1 MSNELK
7 QLLALPTL
15 KRTTQLYEE
24 VYDDFIKYAG
34 GTRLTDKFNIPDGK
48 DNADY
53 IFYLNDCEIILE
65 LKQVTK
71 YEKDNSID
79 EYFQKEL
86 KKGKLQNFKKLNDNK
101 IQITPESLSKSEW
114 NRFYKKFRP
123 AIPRDLNK
131 ANTQLKETETFIH
144 EANKIRFK
152 GVMLINSND
161 YNLPTDLLF
170 RLIESKVKKE
180 WKMDNYS
187 SIDFVSCTT
196 IDMFKNNQN
205 PLYAKHITKTAD
217 NPLLINAI
225 RYLYEKWISY
235 VADALN
241 MKFTKEEEQALL
253 EEVQIDLVKPFQG
266 KILFNKFK

>member
-1 MSNELK
+1 MSIKLK

-15 KRTTQLYEE
+15 ERTTQLYEE
-24 VYDDFIKYAG
+24 VYDDFIRYAG
-34 GTRLTDKFNIPDGK
+34 GTRLTDKFNVPNGK

-53 IFYLNDCEIILE
+53 IFYLNDYEIILE

-86 KKGKLQNFKKLNDNK
+86 NKGKLQNFKKLNGNK

-114 NRFYKKFRP
+114 DKFYKKFRP
-123 AIPRDLNK
+123 SISRTLNK
-131 ANTQLKETETFIH
+131 ASSQLKDTETFIH
-144 EANKIRFK
+144 ETNKSRFK
-152 GVMLINSND
+152 GVILINSND
-161 YNLPTDLLF
+161 YNLATDLLF
-170 RLIESKVKKE
+170 RLVEWKIKKE

-205 PLYAKHITKTAD
+205 PLYARHIAKTID
-217 NPLLINAI
+217 NPLLINAV

-241 MKFTKEEEQALL
+241 MKVTKKEEQALL
-253 EEVQIDLVKPFQG
+253 EQGQIDLVKPFQG
-266 KILFNKFK
+266 KILFN